1 MENVLVATNNQAQ
14 AHSPMDIANQFL
26 KSGGDIANLEK
37 MLALQEK
44 YDAMQAKKAFTAA
57 MAKFKSTPLFIT
69 KDKFNSHFKS
79 KYTSIGN
86 LVNTA
91 LPRMGECGLSHK
103 WVIEQPDPKM
113 VQITCVVTHSDGH
126 SESVVMAAPPDT
138 SGGSSK
144 NPIQQIKS
152 TVTYLKSATFESIMG
167 LASSDAN
174 LDDDGNGAGVKTI
187 TPPQVESIKNALEDT
202 DSDEQAFLA
211 WIGADSI
218 ENIPAEKFILA
229 ITSIKKKAEKNA
241 LHKTDAWRKWTEAKE
256 NCPDI
261 AGGLPEP
268 ATEQQCIEA
277 TRHIIQ
283 KADEAANGEA

>member
-1 MENVLVATNNQAQ
+1 MENALETTNNQV
-14 AHSPMDIANQFL
+14 HSPMDIANQFL

-69 KDKFNSHFKS
+69 KDKYNSHFKS

-113 VQITCVVTHSDGH
+113 VKIDCIVTHSDGH
-126 SESVVMAAPPDT
+126 SESVSMSAPPDT

-167 LASSDAN
+167 LASTDAN
-174 LDDDGNGAGVKTI
+174 LDDDGNGAGVKSI
-187 TPPQVESIKNALEDT
+187 TSTQAEGIRNALKNT
-202 DSDEQAFLA
+202 NSDEKTFLT
-211 WIGADSI
+211 WIGAGSI

-229 ITSIKKKAEKNA
+229 ITQINKKAEKSA

-261 AGGLPEP
+261 AEGMPEP
-268 ATEQQCIEA
+268 VTEQQCIEA

-283 KADEAANGEA
+283 KADEAANGEG